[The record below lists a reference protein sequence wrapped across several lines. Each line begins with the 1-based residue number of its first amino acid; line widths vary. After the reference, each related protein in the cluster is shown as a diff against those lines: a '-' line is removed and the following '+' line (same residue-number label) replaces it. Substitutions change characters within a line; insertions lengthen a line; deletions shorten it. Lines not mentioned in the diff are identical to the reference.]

1 LDGAAG
7 FRSAH
12 GCHALR
18 RLFST
23 FASGAPGAGLLLLR
37 LACATILLSHAITAL
52 LRAQGLSGAALQ
64 VPSAALGV
72 LLVAGLW
79 TPIAAMLAAVDAL
92 LVGFSIPAGYQFG
105 LLPAAVAAALA
116 LLGPGAW
123 SLDAKLFGWKRVE
136 IDGSVS
142 T

>member
-1 LDGAAG
+1 M
-7 FRSAH
+7 
-12 GCHALR
+12 R

-23 FASGAPGAGLLLLR
+23 FASGAPGVGLLLLR
-37 LACATILLSHAITAL
+37 LACATTLLAHAIAAL
-52 LRAQGLSGAALQ
+52 LRAQGFPGLALQ

-79 TPIAAMLAAVDAL
+79 TPVAAVLAAADAL
-92 LVGFSIPAGYQFG
+92 LVGFSIPAGYQTW

-136 IDGSVS
+136 IDGPIS

>member
-1 LDGAAG
+1 M
-7 FRSAH
+7 
-12 GCHALR
+12 R

-23 FASGAPGAGLLLLR
+23 FASGAPGVGLLLLR
-37 LACATILLSHAITAL
+37 LACATVLLAHAIVGL
-52 LRAQGLSGAALQ
+52 QRAQGFSGVALQ

-79 TPIAAMLAAVDAL
+79 TPVVAILAASDAL
-92 LVGFSIPAGYQFG
+92 LVGFSIPAGYRFW

-116 LLGPGAW
+116 MLGPGAW

-142 T
+142 M

>member
-1 LDGAAG
+1 
-7 FRSAH
+7 
-12 GCHALR
+12 LR

-23 FASGAPGAGLLLLR
+23 FASGAPGVGLLLLR
-37 LACATILLSHAITAL
+37 LACATTLVTHAIVAL
-52 LRAQGLSGAALQ
+52 QRAQGFSGVLLQ
-64 VPSAALGV
+64 MPSAALGL

-79 TPIAAMLAAVDAL
+79 TPVTAALAAVDAL
-92 LVGFSIPAGYQFG
+92 LVGLSMPAGYRYW

-123 SLDAKLFGWKRVE
+123 SLDAKLFGWKRVVE

-142 T
+142 M